1 LSRWRGKERDVQLAF
16 PSAVS
21 RSEQVARLATEQ
33 FDVAVVG
40 GGITGVGIA
49 LDAATRGLRVAL
61 VERRDF
67 AAGTSS
73 RTTKLIHG
81 GLRYMAQ
88 GQPGVTR
95 DASIERHHL
104 LQLAPQLVH
113 ALPFVIPV
121 RGLRDRLV
129 MTAALT
135 AYDFLAG
142 FKNVRNH
149 HGLDRDELYRW
160 FPVLRGAQYSG
171 GLVYYDGQTD
181 DARLTIAVLEEAL
194 RYGACAAN
202 HCEAVGFGGN
212 GPVDRLRCRDDQT
225 GEEFTIAAHR
235 VVLAS
240 GVWVD
245 ALLAQGPAPQRPLV
259 RPAKGVHLILPRL
272 PFGDRGALLL
282 RHAKDGRY
290 VFVVPWKGRTLVGT
304 TDTPYTGNLDEPP
317 VTPSDVRYLL
327 QVVNAAAP
335 AMLTTEADILGV
347 QAGLRPL
354 INAGAGSADAI
365 SREDKITVTGS
376 GLVAIVGGKLTT
388 YRHMAQKVV
397 DHVVALLQHDG
408 VLKATPAC
416 RTAEVPLGGFPLGVA
431 GDLARQQLL
440 RELDTHLAPE
450 VSEHLLA
457 SYGAGAARI
466 GAIAATNVALAERL
480 IPDMPVIKAEA
491 NYAVE
496 RELAVTLSDVLT
508 RRLGVTLLAPRA
520 ALAAAPAVAEQVGAL
535 LGWDASEQQRQL
547 AAYRAEAG
555 SYTWR

>member
-1 LSRWRGKERDVQLAF
+1 MQATF
-16 PSAVS
+16 PSPVS
-21 RSEQVARLATEQ
+21 RDEQLARLASQQ

-61 VERRDF
+61 VERQDF

-95 DASIERHHL
+95 DASIERRHL
-104 LQLAPQLVH
+104 LHLAPQLVH

-121 RGLRDRLV
+121 AGLPDRL
-129 MTAALT
+129 MMAAALT
-135 AYDFLAG
+135 AYDFLAS
-142 FKNVRNH
+142 FRNVRNH
-149 HGLDRDELYRW
+149 HRLSRRELYSW
-160 FPVLRGAQYSG
+160 FPVLRGARYSG

-181 DARLTIAVLEEAL
+181 DVRLTVTVLEEAL

-202 HCEAVGFGGN
+202 HCEAIGFGGA
-212 GPVDRLRCRDDQT
+212 GHVDHLRCRDLLGG
-225 GEEFTIAAHR
+225 GEFAIAARR

-245 ALLAQGPAPQRPLV
+245 AVLSQEGEARRPLV

-272 PFGDRGALLL
+272 PFGDKGALLL
-282 RHAKDGRY
+282 RHPKDGRY

-304 TDTPYTGNLDEPP
+304 TDTAYTGDLDAPP
-317 VTPSDVRYLL
+317 VAPSDVRYLL

-335 AMLTTEADILGV
+335 AMRATEADILGV

-354 INAGAGSADAI
+354 INASTRTADSV
-365 SREDKITVTGS
+365 SREDRITITNS
-376 GLVAIVGGKLTT
+376 GMLAIVGGKLTT
-388 YRHMAQKVV
+388 YRHMGQKVV
-397 DHVVALLQHDG
+397 DRVVGLLQQDG
-408 VLKATPAC
+408 TLKSAPPC
-416 RTAEVPLGGFPLGVA
+416 RTEEVPLGGFPRGAA
-431 GDLARQQLL
+431 GDLARQELSQEL
-440 RELDTHLAPE
+440 RAHLPRDVA
-450 VSEHLLA
+450 EHLIA
-457 SYGAGAARI
+457 AYGAGAARI
-466 GAIAATNVALAERL
+466 GASAATTPALAERL
-480 IPDMPVIKAEA
+480 VPDLPVIAAEA
-491 NYAVE
+491 TYAVE
-496 RELAVTLSDVLT
+496 RELAVTLGDVLT

-520 ALAAAPAVAEQVGAL
+520 ALAIAPPVAAQIGPV
-535 LGWDASEQQRQL
+535 LGWDAPEQERQT

-555 SYTWR
+555 GYIWG